1 MADLVED
8 LVLLQKIHTLVMVM
22 LEAIHHQKVV
32 MVDLLTLIVYL
43 AAVVELAVQVVQ
55 GRDLALE
62 VAVVT

>member
-1 MADLVED
+1 ME
-8 LVLLQKIHTLVMVM
+8 TLEV
-22 LEAIHHQKVV
+22 IHHQKET
-32 MVDLLTLIVYL
+32 MVETLTLLIYL